1 MHINLCSKF
10 IHEDRSK
17 STKSYQRSL
26 WITPRLMVA
35 VATTPDGIFSMVT
48 EKANTEI
55 SGPGDFNLLV
65 DPKDLTAYLIYG
77 LVIRLSQ
84 MNVKDT
90 SFETQNL
97 LIDCTQSRTKQK
109 DNPFG
114 TSSCSSKVFFCE
126 YFSMLLAFV

>member
-1 MHINLCSKF
+1 
-10 IHEDRSK
+10 
-17 STKSYQRSL
+17 
-26 WITPRLMVA
+26 MVA

-84 MNVKDT
+84 MNVKDFMMMKLT
-90 SFETQNL
+90 IN
-97 LIDCTQSRTKQK
+97 IK
-109 DNPFG
+109 D
-114 TSSCSSKVFFCE
+114 KII
-126 YFSMLLAFV
+126 L

>member
-1 MHINLCSKF
+1 MHINLCCKF

-84 MNVKDT
+84 MNVKDFMMMKLT
-90 SFETQNL
+90 IN
-97 LIDCTQSRTKQK
+97 IK
-109 DNPFG
+109 D
-114 TSSCSSKVFFCE
+114 KII
-126 YFSMLLAFV
+126 L